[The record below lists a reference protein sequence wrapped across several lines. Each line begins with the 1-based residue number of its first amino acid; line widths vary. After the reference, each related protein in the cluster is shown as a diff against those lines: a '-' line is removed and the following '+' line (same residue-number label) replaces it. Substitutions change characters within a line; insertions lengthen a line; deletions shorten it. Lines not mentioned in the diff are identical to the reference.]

1 MNAGAAGDRGAGAGR
16 RVLMLVENLPVPF
29 DRRVWQEAGALRD
42 AGYEVSVISPA
53 APGYPRGHTVTD
65 GIHVY
70 RYRQPFEG
78 SGAAGYLLE
87 YATALAATLAL
98 AVRITATRGVDV
110 IHACNPPDLFFLIG
124 ALFRLFGKRFVFD
137 HHDLCPEL
145 YEAKFGRRGP
155 LHRVMLALER
165 LSFRSADVVIATN
178 ESYREIAIG
187 RGRVPPSRVFVV
199 RSGPSLARMQVR
211 PPEPR
216 WRRGRRYL
224 VGYVGV
230 IGPQEGIDLLLLVV
244 RHVVQQLGRRD
255 VQFAIVGGGTA
266 LAPMERLARKL
277 GVAGHVTF
285 TGRVPDDELLAV
297 LNTADV
303 CVNPDPANDMNDKST
318 MNKILEYMALGKP
331 IVQFDLRE
339 GRRSAREASLYAR
352 HNDVADFAALLVG
365 LLDDAGRRSRMGAY
379 GRRRVLEEHAW
390 HHQAPQLLAAYAAL
404 RDDMRDAAHET
415 AAT

>member
-1 MNAGAAGDRGAGAGR
+1 
-16 RVLMLVENLPVPF
+16 VLVLVENLPVPF
-29 DRRVWQEAGALRD
+29 DRRVWQEAGTLRD

-53 APGYPRGHTVTD
+53 APGYPRGHTVVD

-78 SGAAGYLLE
+78 SGAVGYLLE
-87 YATALAATLAL
+87 YATALVATLAL
-98 AVRITATRGVDV
+98 AVRVAATRGVDV
-110 IHACNPPDLFFLIG
+110 IHACNPPDLLFLIG
-124 ALFRLFGKRFVFD
+124 ALFRPFGKRFVFD

-145 YEAKFGRRGP
+145 YQAKFNRRGP
-155 LHRVMLALER
+155 WHRALLVLER
-165 LSFRSADVVIATN
+165 LSFRSADVVIASN

-211 PPEPR
+211 PPELR
-216 WRRGRRYL
+216 WRRGRRHL

-230 IGPQEGIDLLLLVV
+230 IGPQEGIDLLLFVV
-244 RHVVQQLGRRD
+244 RHVVQRLGRRD

-266 LAPMERLARKL
+266 LEQMKRLAERLGIAEY
-277 GVAGHVTF
+277 VTF
-285 TGRVPDDELLAV
+285 TGRVPDDRLLAV

-331 IVQFDLRE
+331 IVQFDLHE
-339 GRRSAREASLYAR
+339 GRRSARDASLYALR
-352 HNDVADFAALLVG
+352 NDVADFAEQLVA

-379 GRRRVLEEHAW
+379 GRRRVLEELAW

-404 RDDMRDAAHET
+404 RDDLRAAARET

>member
-1 MNAGAAGDRGAGAGR
+1 MNGGTAGNRGTGAGR

-29 DRRVWQEAGALRD
+29 DRRVWQEAGTLRD

-53 APGYPRGHTVTD
+53 APGYPRGHVVTD
-65 GIHVY
+65 GIDVY

-87 YATALAATLAL
+87 YVTALAATLVL
-98 AVRITATRGVDV
+98 AVRVAATRGVDI

-155 LHRVMLALER
+155 WHRAMLALER
-165 LSFRSADVVIATN
+165 LSLMSADVVIATN
-178 ESYREIAIG
+178 ESYREVATG
-187 RGRVPPSRVFVV
+187 RGRVSPSRVFVV

-216 WRRGRRYL
+216 WRCGRRYL

-230 IGPQEGIDLLLLVV
+230 IGPQEGIDVLLLVV
-244 RHVVQQLGRRD
+244 RHVVQRLGRRD
-255 VQFAIVGGGTA
+255 IQFAIVGGGTA
-266 LAPMERLARKL
+266 LAQMEQLAGRLGIADY
-277 GVAGHVTF
+277 VSF
-285 TGRVPDDELLAV
+285 TGRVPDDRLLAV

-303 CVNPDPANDMNDKST
+303 CVNPDPPNDMNDSST

-352 HNDVADFAALLVG
+352 RNDVADFAEQLVG

-379 GRRRVLEEHAW
+379 GRRRVLEELAW
-390 HHQAPQLLAAYAAL
+390 HHQAPQLLSAYAAL
-404 RDDMRDAAHET
+404 RADVRNAARET